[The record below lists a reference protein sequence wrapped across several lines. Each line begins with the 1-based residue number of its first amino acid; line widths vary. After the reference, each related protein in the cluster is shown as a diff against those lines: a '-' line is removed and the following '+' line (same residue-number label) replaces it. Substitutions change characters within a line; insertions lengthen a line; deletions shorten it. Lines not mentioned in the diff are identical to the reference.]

1 MSIVQISSMHCHV
14 QSNFFSLFAFWFH
27 MQLRLLYRSF
37 CQIVSIEIPTCLAN
51 PKKGGSLHDKCL
63 ASLRWM
69 WRRPCRNDDSMSV
82 VTMDGALR
90 RLRCT
95 MPVRGLPLSHAK
107 RFNKIGA
114 ACPRCRQS
122 IIWLWPLRS
131 LCVVCSASSW
141 RVVHGE
147 VGIACSVRGDDKDI
161 AGNLDGVWGLVGVRS
176 AVCPFEGVF

>member
-1 MSIVQISSMHCHV
+1 MSIVQISSMHSHV

-131 LCVVCSASSW
+131 LCVVTVCALGF
-141 RVVHGE
+141 VHYPSTSLLFFNEWDPKGPCFR
-147 VGIACSVRGDDKDI
+147 IKKDKHSTSY
-161 AGNLDGVWGLVGVRS
+161 LS
-176 AVCPFEGVF
+176 